1 MSPRA
6 LSLLLLAVAACGT
19 TGAESFVYPVHARGP
34 GPDGFAVGEWQVTL
48 TRAEVAVG
56 PVYLCA
62 TAAASPDLCHVA
74 IGEFADAAIVDA
86 LAGEAGPLGEIA
98 ARPGDVRSAML
109 DYGVSWFTTDTGP
122 EALSELGH
130 SARLVGT
137 AVRGDTT
144 ITFDATI
151 DVVPP
156 MRGSPALVG
165 VYASA
170 DEPGPDSELELEL
183 DPRGWLAGVDLDALA
198 AAGANHTIVPGD
210 AAHAAIAFAM
220 TTQPPTFRWSE
231 P

>member
-1 MSPRA
+1 MSRRA
-6 LSLLLLAVAACGT
+6 LTLLLLAACGT
-19 TGAESFVYPVHARGP
+19 TGAEPFAYPVHARGP
-34 GPDGFAVGEWQVTL
+34 GPGAFMVGAWEVTL
-48 TRAEVAVG
+48 TRADVAVG

-62 TAAASPDLCHVA
+62 TAAASPELCHVA
-74 IGEFADAAIVDA
+74 IGEFTDVAVVDA
-86 LAGEAGPLGEIA
+86 LAGEAAALGEVA

-109 DYGVSWFTTDTGP
+109 DYGISWFTTDTGP
-122 EALSELGH
+122 EALAELGH

-137 AVRGDTT
+137 AVRGDDT
-144 ITFDATI
+144 IAFDATI
-151 DVVPP
+151 DVTPP

-170 DEPGPDSELELEL
+170 DAPGPDSELELEL

-198 AAGANHTIVPGD
+198 AAGSEHTIVPGD

-220 TTQPPTFRWSE
+220 TTQPPTFRWSD